1 MGVIDGKT
9 KIINDQSIPNVVWA
23 GGRRNN
29 WNNSGVKSYL
39 NSTYYNTIDS
49 SYKKMIAEATYYL
62 GGPNSTNYK
71 SLSSSDYYDIERNST
86 AIYAGNPSQVTQYIG
101 LMYPSDFGYAGGNS
115 CINSSLYNYSNS
127 CQDKNYLNNNQL
139 EWLITPNS
147 DDYQYAMVLHGHV
160 GIIDMDLVP
169 TGSSIRPVLYLT
181 DSTNIIDGTGS
192 SSNPFIL
199 SQ

>member
-139 EWLITPNS
+139 EWLITPIS
-147 DDYQYAMVLHGHV
+147 DDYQYAMALYNQG
-160 GIIDMDLVP
+160 GIISMVLVP
-169 TGSSIRPVLYLT
+169 TGLSIRPVLYLT